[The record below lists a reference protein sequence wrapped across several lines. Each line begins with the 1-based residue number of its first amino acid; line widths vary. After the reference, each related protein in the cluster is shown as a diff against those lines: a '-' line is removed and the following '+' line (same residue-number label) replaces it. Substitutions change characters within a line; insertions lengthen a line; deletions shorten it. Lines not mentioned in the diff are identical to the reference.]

1 MSSTT
6 APAPPGRIGS
16 LGREA
21 ALVAL
26 SVVVGLVVF
35 GATLVYLD
43 ESGASGTRAEA
54 LLLLDFAGGIL
65 AIALMPLRKHAPV
78 VIAATLGVIAA
89 MSAFGILASM
99 IALVS
104 VATRRRPREIALVA
118 AAWVVALVAWELAG
132 LAHTPLDEGDG
143 PLFAITIVLVVGLPV
158 VVGLYVGG
166 RRELLAS
173 LRERA
178 RLAEEDEA
186 LRLEQAADHERT
198 RIAREMHDVLAHR
211 LSLVAL
217 HAGALEY
224 RDDLDASEVRRT
236 ATIVRENAR
245 TALTELREVL
255 GVLRDPS
262 GAPAVAPPQPTLA
275 DLPDL
280 LDEARALGTEVRLDL
295 DPATRDGLPLLGQAV
310 SRHAY
315 RIVQECLTNA
325 RRHAPGAPVDVS
337 VEGTPGGALRVVVRN
352 ALPAPRTVDGRDDD
366 GPASRGHGLAG
377 LAERAR
383 SVDGT
388 LRVTTRDDEHVVE
401 AELPWTA

>member
-255 GVLRDPS
+255 GSSGIRRARRPSLPRSRRSPTSRISSTRRGPS
-262 GAPAVAPPQPTLA
+262 GPRCGSTSTPP
-275 DLPDL
+275 
-280 LDEARALGTEVRLDL
+280 RATG
-295 DPATRDGLPLLGQAV
+295 
-310 SRHAY
+310 SRSW
-315 RIVQECLTNA
+315 A
-325 RRHAPGAPVDVS
+325 RRRPV
-337 VEGTPGGALRVVVRN
+337 T
-352 ALPAPRTVDGRDDD
+352 RTGS
-366 GPASRGHGLAG
+366 SRSA
-377 LAERAR
+377 
-383 SVDGT
+383 
-388 LRVTTRDDEHVVE
+388 
-401 AELPWTA
+401 

>member
-1 MSSTT
+1 MSSPSAT
-6 APAPPGRIGS
+6 AAEPGVRARS
-16 LGREA
+16 SGREA
-21 ALVAL
+21 ALVAASL
-26 SVVVGLVVF
+26 VVGVIAF
-35 GATLVYLD
+35 GATLVLLE
-43 ESGASGTRAEA
+43 ESGTTGVRAEA
-54 LLLLDFAGGIL
+54 LLLVDVAAGIL
-65 AIALMPLRKHAPV
+65 AIALMPLRRHAPV
-78 VIAATLGVIAA
+78 AIAVTLGVLAA
-89 MSAFGILASM
+89 MSSVGILAAL
-99 IALVS
+99 ITLVS
-104 VATRRRPREIALVA
+104 VSTRRRPREIALVA
-118 AAWVVALVAWELAG
+118 SVWVVALLAWEIAG
-132 LAHTPLDEGDG
+132 LAHVPMERGDG
-143 PLFAITIVLVVGLPV
+143 PLFVIMLVLVVGLPV
-158 VVGLYVGG
+158 VIGLYVGG

-178 RLAEEDEA
+178 RLAEEEQA

-224 RDDLDASEVRRT
+224 RDDLDPAEVRQT
-236 ATIVRENAR
+236 ATVVRENAR

-262 GAPAVAPPQPTLA
+262 GSPAVAPPQPTLA

-280 LDEARALGTEVRLDL
+280 LDDARALGAEVRLDL
-295 DPATRDGLPLLGQAV
+295 DPGTRDDLPHLGASV

-325 RRHAPGAPVDVS
+325 RRHAPGAHVDVAI
-337 VEGTPGGALRVVVRN
+337 GGRPGGILRVVVRN
-352 ALPAPRTVDGRDDD
+352 ALTAEDAA
-366 GPASRGHGLAG
+366 PASPGHGLAG

-388 LRVTTRDDEHVVE
+388 LAVAVRDGAHVVE

>member
-1 MSSTT
+1 MPSPT
-6 APAPPGRIGS
+6 APAPRGLTRSI
-16 LGREA
+16 GREA
-21 ALVAL
+21 ALIAASL
-26 SVVVGLVVF
+26 AVGLVAL
-35 GATLVYLD
+35 GATLDTLAG
-43 ESGASGTRAEA
+43 SGASGLRTEA
-54 LLLLDFAGGIL
+54 LLLLDVAAGIL
-65 AIALMPLRKHAPV
+65 AIALMPLRRHAPV
-78 VIAATLGVIAA
+78 AVAATLGVLAA
-89 MSAFGILASM
+89 MSSLAILAAV

-104 VATRRRPREIALVA
+104 VATRRRPREIALVVA
-118 AAWVVALVAWELAG
+118 VWVVAIPIWELAG
-132 LAHTPLDEGDG
+132 LAHLPLEQGDL
-143 PLFAITIVLVVGLPV
+143 PFLAIALLVGVGLPV
-158 VVGLYVGG
+158 VIGLYVGG

-178 RLAEEDEA
+178 RMAEEEQA

-224 RDDLDASEVRRT
+224 RDDLDGAEVRQT

-262 GAPAVAPPQPTLA
+262 GSPAVAPPQPTLA
-275 DLPDL
+275 DLPEL
-280 LDEARALGTEVRLDL
+280 LDDAGSLGTEVRLDL
-295 DPATRDGLPLLGQAV
+295 DPGTRADLPRLGASV

-337 VEGTPGGALRVVVRN
+337 IAGRPGGVLRVVVRN
-352 ALPAPRTVDGRDDD
+352 ALTGGDP
-366 GPASRGHGLAG
+366 GPASPGHGLAG
-377 LAERAR
+377 IAERAR

-388 LRVTTRDDEHVVE
+388 LVVAVRDDAHVVE

>member
-1 MSSTT
+1 MSSST
-6 APAPPGRIGS
+6 APAPPHRLGS

-21 ALVAL
+21 GLVAL
-26 SVVVGLVVF
+26 SLVVGVLAF

-43 ESGASGTRAEA
+43 ESGATGTRAEV
-54 LLLLDFAGGIL
+54 LLLLDVAGGIL
-65 AIALMPLRKHAPV
+65 AIALMPLRRHAPV
-78 VIAATLGVIAA
+78 VIAVTLAIVAA
-89 MSAFGILASM
+89 FSSLGILASV

-118 AAWVVALVAWELAG
+118 GTWVVALVAWELAG
-132 LAHTPLDEGDG
+132 LAQVPLDDGDA
-143 PLFAITIVLVVGLPV
+143 PFFTIVVVLVVGLPV

-178 RLAEEDEA
+178 RMAEEEQA

-224 RDDLDASEVRRT
+224 RDDLDGSEVRRT

-262 GAPAVAPPQPTLA
+262 GSPTVAPPQPTLA
-275 DLPDL
+275 DLPEL
-280 LDEARALGTEVRLDL
+280 LDDARALGAEVRLDV
-295 DPATRDGLPLLGQAV
+295 DPATRDELPRLGAAV

-325 RRHAPGAPVDVS
+325 RRHAPGAPVEVS
-337 VEGTPGGALRVVVRN
+337 LAGRPGASLRVVVRN
-352 ALPAPRTVDGRDDD
+352 ALPAARADEARDD
-366 GPASRGHGLAG
+366 GAATRGHGLAG
-377 LAERAR
+377 IAERAR
-383 SVDGT
+383 SVDGA
-388 LRVTTRDDEHVVE
+388 LVVTTRDDEHVVE
-401 AELPWTA
+401 AELPWSA